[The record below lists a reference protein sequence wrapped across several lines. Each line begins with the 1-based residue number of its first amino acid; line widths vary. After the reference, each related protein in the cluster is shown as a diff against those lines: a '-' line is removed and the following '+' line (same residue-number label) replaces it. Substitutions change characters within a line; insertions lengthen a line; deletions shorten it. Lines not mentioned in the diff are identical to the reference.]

1 MGNPINLDAVPAA
14 TNAQTTGVV
23 SQQPTDSLPPPY
35 VPPPQSNNPQDSQQP
50 RGNPDVVT
58 PAANNAAPAPQTSAK
73 GAPVNIPKAGDQTAL
88 AYPVATP
95 LASLGE
101 RPMPVD
107 CPFCGM
113 RGMSTVQNE
122 HSSLTQ

>member
-14 TNAQTTGVV
+14 TNPQTTGVV
-23 SQQPTDSLPPPY
+23 SESLPPPY
-35 VPPPQSNNPQDSQQP
+35 VAPPQSNNPQDNNSQP
-50 RGNPDVVT
+50 RANPDVVT